1 MAIFGSDK
9 QVTAMK
15 SLPLL
20 LAAGL
25 LLPAL
30 AVPAQEKAVVE
41 FSANLMREAP
51 DYTAELG
58 DQALMG
64 TLVELLD
71 TSGVWIRIRTPEPY
85 TAWVNALGLVP
96 LDEEGVTDY
105 LAAPKYICTALHSTV
120 YEAPS
125 ATSGVVS
132 DLVAGD
138 LLRILYK
145 TRIHTRG
152 RLAGYEENTAVLTK
166 RFVGVVLPSGKTGY
180 VRAEDVDVF
189 YRWAKEKYEAAGGG
203 KEEDLQQGLC
213 ETALRMK
220 GVPYMWGGTTPSYVD
235 CSGLVRT
242 VFFLQGI
249 LLPRNASQQAF
260 CGEDV
265 PIHAADGGITATALQ
280 KGDLLFWGKAAPE
293 DSLRA
298 HGARREDAQAARQAG
313 ERVTHVGIY
322 LGDGRFIHS
331 AQVVRIGSLDPADP
345 SYYDRVPI
353 RARRIVGH
361 VDEEGRRIES
371 VFGSGAYFPDR

>member
-1 MAIFGSDK
+1 
-9 QVTAMK
+9 MK
-15 SLPLL
+15 RLTLL
-20 LAAGL
+20 TILAL
-25 LLPAL
+25 LLPA
-30 AVPAQEKAVVE
+30 AAASAQQKAVVE
-41 FSANLMREAP
+41 LSANLMREAP

-71 TSGVWIRIRTPEPY
+71 TSGYWIRIRTPEPY

-96 LDEEGVTDY
+96 MDEAQVADY
-105 LAAPKYICTALHSTV
+105 LAAPKYVCTAFHSTV
-120 YEAPS
+120 YEEPS
-125 ATSGVVS
+125 DKSAVVS

-145 TRIHTRG
+145 TRTHTRG

-189 YRWAKEKYEAAGGG
+189 YRWARERYETAVGG
-203 KEEDLQQGLC
+203 KEDELRKGLC
-213 ETALRMK
+213 GTARLLN
-220 GVPYMWGGTTPSYVD
+220 GVPYMWGGTTPSFVD

-242 VFFLQGI
+242 VFFLHGI
-249 LLPRNASQQAF
+249 LMPRNASQQAM

-280 KGDLLFWGKAAPE
+280 PGDLLFWGKAAPE
-293 DSLRA
+293 DSLRTR
-298 HGARREDAQAARQAG
+298 GARREDARAAREAG

-322 LGDGRFIHS
+322 LGGGRFIHS
-331 AQVVRIGSLDPADP
+331 AQVVRINSLDPAAPDF
-345 SYYDRVPI
+345 YERVPI
-353 RARRIVGH
+353 RARRVVGH
-361 VDEEGRRIES
+361 IDETDSGVES